1 MFNTLNSVAKL
12 RKYSP
17 QVCKFLDIV
26 TGISHARL
34 AAAQRGSHL
43 LERLGFRNQVLGTIG
58 LPIAVP
64 SLRPAFA
71 QFGGKGIR

>member
-34 AAAQRGSHL
+34 AAAQRGSQACEECSSPSMVASTMTRRCH
-43 LERLGFRNQVLGTIG
+43 GGSIG
-58 LPIAVP
+58 
-64 SLRPAFA
+64 RRR
-71 QFGGKGIR
+71 G